1 MKKLLLSLS
10 TLLLLAALVFTGI
23 YFTRFQSMATL
34 QKITDYSDGYNL
46 YRMDIRYRYSL
57 NDLLA
62 RGITDDQSMVDAI
75 LEEALPLLP
84 VTIQV
89 PSFGCTAFAVV
100 EQDGTACMGRNYD
113 FRYDTSAMVVYCSPQ
128 DSYRS
133 VAFAALDNIQAN
145 TPEQSLKTR
154 LATLTAPFIC
164 LDGMNEK
171 GVSIAV
177 LTLDSEPTYQQ
188 TGKPTITPTLAIRL
202 VLDHAAT
209 TAEAVALLRE
219 YDMFASGG
227 RDYHFYITDASGDGR
242 VVEYD
247 CDDPA
252 RPLVDTPAAAA
263 TNFYALYP
271 DRVKPNQRNGIYGHG
286 RERYDTVLKILAQQK
301 DVLSPLTVWD
311 ALRAV
316 AQEPDSK
323 DITSNTQWS
332 ICFHN
337 STLSADVA
345 LRRHWDNIFRFR
357 LTENTATA
365 LS

>member
-1 MKKLLLSLS
+1 MKLKFLGSGTSQGVPVIGCHCEVCTSKDHKDQRFRSSVLITTDAGKKILIDCGPDFRMQMLENNEDHVDALLLTHEHNDHVIGLDDMRPLIFR
-10 TLLLLAALVFTGI
+10 TRKDIPI
-23 YFTRFQSMATL
+23 YCSKRVGDEIKQRFPYAFAEV
-34 QKITDYSDGYNL
+34 KYPG
-46 YRMDIRYRYSL
+46 
-57 NDLLA
+57 A
-62 RGITDDQSMVDAI
+62 
-75 LEEALPLLP
+75 
-84 VTIQV
+84 
-89 PSFGCTAFAVV
+89 PSFELYEIHEAFNLFDAEVTPV
-100 EQDGTACMGRNYD
+100 E
-113 FRYDTSAMVVYCSPQ
+113 
-128 DSYRS
+128 
-133 VAFAALDNIQAN
+133 
-145 TPEQSLKTR
+145 
-154 LATLTAPFIC
+154 
-164 LDGMNEK
+164 
-171 GVSIAV
+171 V
-177 LTLDSEPTYQQ
+177 LHYQ
-188 TGKPTITPTLAIRL
+188 L
-202 VLDHAAT
+202 VIFGFKFKNL
-209 TAEAVALLRE
+209 V
-219 YDMFASGG
+219 
-227 RDYHFYITDASGDGR
+227 YITDASGDGR

-332 ICFHN
+332 ICFH
-337 STLSADVA
+337 SSALSADVA